1 MYTQNNSR
9 YVCLA
14 LFFITMLVSS
24 VFSAEDLCKLPKD
37 AGRCRSLKPMFYFN
51 METKRC
57 EGFLFK
63 GCNGNANKFENLE
76 ECHEACQHHLV
87 LVKLVVAVVVIVI
100 VVATVEVVIL
110 PVFCPL

>member
-1 MYTQNNSR
+1 
-9 YVCLA
+9 
-14 LFFITMLVSS
+14 MLVSS

-110 PVFCPL
+110 LYLSGREKMAGLFKQRCFIGI